1 MLLPILKL
9 PMYLICY
16 MDWIKPTTNG
26 SFWKTKRKGF
36 IKDEEIKLVSND
48 STTILENY
56 IPVSERCSDC
66 QMQWLMD
73 AVTIRCSV
81 WWIPWL
87 SGAVTFH
94 TQCNPSL
101 LGTNLDPCRGNMKST
116 FGSHVRGMFLS
127 AENPTF
133 QGSHRKFSL
142 QWANVVIWKKKKYYQ
157 LME

>member
-1 MLLPILKL
+1 
-9 PMYLICY
+9 

-73 AVTIRCSV
+73 AVTCSDFRMQ
-81 WWIPWL
+81 WL
-87 SGAVTFH
+87 SDAVFDGFH
-94 TQCNPSL
+94 DCPVQWH
-101 LGTNLDPCRGNMKST
+101 ST
-116 FGSHVRGMFLS
+116 HS
-127 AENPTF
+127 AIHLF
-133 QGSHRKFSL
+133 
-142 QWANVVIWKKKKYYQ
+142 
-157 LME
+157 